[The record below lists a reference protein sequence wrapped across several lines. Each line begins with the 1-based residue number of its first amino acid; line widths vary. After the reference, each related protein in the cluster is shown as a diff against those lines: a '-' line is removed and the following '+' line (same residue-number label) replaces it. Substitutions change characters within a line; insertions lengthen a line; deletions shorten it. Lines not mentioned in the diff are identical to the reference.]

1 MRRALAGAVAALAL
15 LASGCDVQAPRP
27 EPEPDRT
34 DQTDQTDPA
43 VFEPADLPAGSSGT
57 LVAGRDGEMLVCEG
71 WGESDREAGTAA
83 TCDTVYDVMSM
94 TKQFT
99 AAAVLKLQMQGRLR
113 VTDRIGT
120 HLDGVPPDKRVITV
134 DQLLTHTSGL
144 VAGLGD
150 DYEALSRDDLVAQA
164 MASDLRWAPGSRY
177 LYSNTGY
184 SLLAAIVEE
193 ASGVGYEEYLA
204 RELFE
209 PAGMTSTG
217 YVLPEW
223 EEGDVAVEYDA
234 DDRSQGR
241 PFDHPWAEDGP
252 YWNLRGN
259 GGLLSTARDMFRWS
273 VALEGDDVLD
283 GDARR
288 ALFRP
293 RVSEGTRAGSRYA
306 YGWVVL
312 ETPYGTVQWHNGGN
326 DLSYGELLRVP
337 SGSAFV
343 FWVTNQVRSRS
354 GGWDLERRG
363 ARLLDEVVTRLV
375 AEEGVTD

>member
-1 MRRALAGAVAALAL
+1 MRRALAGAVVAVAL
-15 LASGCDVQAPRP
+15 LASACEGEAPAERPADADVHRP
-27 EPEPDRT
+27 D
-34 DQTDQTDPA
+34 
-43 VFEPADLPAGSSGT
+43 VFDPADLPEGSSGS
-57 LVAGRDGEMLVCEG
+57 LVAGRDGEVLVCEG
-71 WGESDREAGTAA
+71 WGESDRETGTPAG
-83 TCDTVYDVMSM
+83 CDTVYDVMSM

-99 AAAVLKLQMQGRLR
+99 AAAVLRLQMQGRLR
-113 VTDRIGT
+113 VTDRIGS
-120 HLDGVPPDKRVITV
+120 HLDGVPPDKQAITV
-134 DQLLTHTSGL
+134 EHLLTHTSGL

-150 DYEALSRDDLVAQA
+150 DDEPLSRDDLVAQA
-164 MASDLRWAPGSRY
+164 LDSELRWAPGSRY
-177 LYSNTGY
+177 HYSNTGY

-217 YVLPEW
+217 YVLPGW
-223 EEGDVAVEYDA
+223 EESDVAVEYDA
-234 DDRSQGR
+234 YDRAQGR
-241 PFDHPWAEDGP
+241 PFDHPWADDGP

-283 GDARR
+283 ERSRR

-312 ETPYGTVQWHNGGN
+312 DTAYGPVQWHNGGN
-326 DLSYGELLRVP
+326 DLSYGEMLRVP
-337 SGSAFV
+337 SGPAFV

>member
-1 MRRALAGAVAALAL
+1 MRRALAGAVVALAL
-15 LASGCDVQAPRP
+15 LASACDGQAPPERP
-27 EPEPDRT
+27 ADADVHRT
-34 DQTDQTDPA
+34 D
-43 VFEPADLPAGSSGT
+43 VFDPADLPSGSSGT
-57 LVAGRDGEMLVCEG
+57 LVAGRDGEVLVCEG
-71 WGESDREAGTAA
+71 WGESDREAGTTAS
-83 TCDTVYDVMSM
+83 CDTVYDVMSM

-99 AAAVLKLQMQGRLR
+99 AAAVLKLQMQGLLR
-113 VTDRIGT
+113 VTDRIGA
-120 HLDGVPPDKRVITV
+120 HLDGVPPDKRAITV
-134 DQLLTHTSGL
+134 EQLLTHTSGL

-150 DYEALSRDDLVAQA
+150 DYDAVSRDDLVARA
-164 MASDLRWAPGSRY
+164 LASDLRWAPGSRY

-204 RELFE
+204 SELFD
-209 PAGMTSTG
+209 PAGMSSTG
-217 YVLPEW
+217 YVLPGW
-223 EEGDVAVEYDA
+223 EASDVAVEYDA
-234 DDRSQGR
+234 ADRAQGR
-241 PFDHPWAEDGP
+241 PFDHPWADDGP

-259 GGLLSTARDMFRWS
+259 GGLLSTARDMLRWS

-283 GDARR
+283 EGSRR

-312 ETPYGTVQWHNGGN
+312 DTPYGPVQWHNGGN
-326 DLSYGELLRVP
+326 DLSYGEMLRVP
-337 SGSAFV
+337 SEDAFV

-363 ARLLDEVVTRLV
+363 ARLLDEVVTRL
-375 AEEGVTD
+375 AAAGGVTD